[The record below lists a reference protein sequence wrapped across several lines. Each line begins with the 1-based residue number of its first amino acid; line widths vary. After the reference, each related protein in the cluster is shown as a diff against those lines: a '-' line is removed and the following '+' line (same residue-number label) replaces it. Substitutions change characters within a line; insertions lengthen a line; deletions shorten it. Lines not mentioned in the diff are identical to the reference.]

1 MVLEFRDLT
10 VCQFQVEVRLND
22 QIVFFVCMLQ
32 NVVMGNLRMYK
43 LVKQLQ
49 YFSVIVDLV

>member
-1 MVLEFRDLT
+1 MIK
-10 VCQFQVEVRLND
+10 VC
-22 QIVFFVCMLQ
+22 FVCMLQ
-32 NVVMGNLRMYK
+32 NVVIGNLNMYK